1 MIQMQ
6 SLLKIADNSGA
17 RSVMCIK
24 VLGGSKRRYAN
35 IGDVIKVAVREAIP
49 TGKVKKGQVVDALIV
64 RSKKGVRRR
73 DGSLIKFDEAMKQTI
88 EMASA
93 GKDLGKKGTLRE
105 ILKSKNKG
113 IVTGINMVK
122 KHTKPNPEMG
132 ITGGVV
138 EQEAAISLSNLAI
151 WNPKKK
157 SKDKIA
163 YSTSKD
169 GKKIR
174 LYKSDGAEIK

>member
-1 MIQMQ
+1 MNKAIFQTK
-6 SLLKIADNSGA
+6 L
-17 RSVMCIK
+17 RT
-24 VLGGSKRRYAN
+24 
-35 IGDVIKVAVREAIP
+35 GDEVIVI
-49 TGKVKKGQVVDALIV
+49 
-64 RSKKGVRRR
+64 S
-73 DGSLIKFDEAMKQTI
+73 
-88 EMASA
+88 

-174 LYKSDGAEIK
+174 LYKSDGTEIK

>member
-1 MIQMQ
+1 MKNH
-6 SLLKIADNSGA
+6 LTPTKLRSG
-17 RSVMCIK
+17 
-24 VLGGSKRRYAN
+24 
-35 IGDVIKVAVREAIP
+35 DEVIVI
-49 TGKVKKGQVVDALIV
+49 
-64 RSKKGVRRR
+64 
-73 DGSLIKFDEAMKQTI
+73 
-88 EMASA
+88 A
-93 GKDLGKKGTLRE
+93 GKDIGKKGTLRE
-105 ILKSKNKG
+105 ILKLKNKG

-132 ITGGVV
+132 VTGGVV

-163 YSTSKD
+163 YTTDKN

-174 LYKSDGAEIK
+174 MYKSDGVEIK